1 MLTVGIH
8 KNLPKNIATKLY
20 RLISATLYTVKGT
33 YGYLWRKTVIQ
44 VSQCQKV
51 SKHFLDFQH
60 IYPKYPETA
69 NFYGWISY

>member
-33 YGYLWRKTVIQ
+33 YGYL
-44 VSQCQKV
+44 
-51 SKHFLDFQH
+51 
-60 IYPKYPETA
+60 
-69 NFYGWISY
+69 